1 MTSDWPSTS
10 GIHQAVLPG
19 AWFGLEFSKAVNPE
33 VIWTARAE
41 ADLLREFSRL
51 EDSIEGSGTGF
62 LDMIESASRLLRLNP
77 EMAPCYSDRYRRL
90 LLRDRRLGLFYT
102 RDSRG
107 IVIHAICDLR
117 QDREAILRHLRL

>member
-1 MTSDWPSTS
+1 M
-10 GIHQAVLPG
+10 
-19 AWFGLEFSKAVNPE
+19 NPE

-51 EDSIEGSGTGF
+51 EDSIEGSGTVY

-90 LLRDRRLGLFYT
+90 LLRGLVDT

>member
-1 MTSDWPSTS
+1 M
-10 GIHQAVLPG
+10 
-19 AWFGLEFSKAVNPE
+19 NPE

-51 EDSIEGSGTGF
+51 EDSIEGSGTVF

-107 IVIHAICDLR
+107 IVIHAICDLH